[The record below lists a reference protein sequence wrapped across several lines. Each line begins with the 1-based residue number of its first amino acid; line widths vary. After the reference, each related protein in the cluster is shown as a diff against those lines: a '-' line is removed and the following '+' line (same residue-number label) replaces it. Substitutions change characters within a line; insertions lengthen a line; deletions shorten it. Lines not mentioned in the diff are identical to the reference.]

1 MKYLNH
7 KIITLFICIFLSPL
21 NVFGASLDVENKD
34 IDVQEGDTVIF
45 NVYLNSEDEINS
57 VEGNIILEGDYTVKT
72 MSTAGSI
79 FDMWPNKPS
88 FENGTIS
95 FVGGSASSVFGNRL
109 KLFSIILEVHSQE
122 GVTFSSNQTDI
133 FLNDGIG
140 TKIRVDSLKKEIK
153 LPASKRDSKDKFN
166 ELILLDRE
174 PPFEFEIS
182 IGRDVNSFDGKYFAS
197 FNTTDKDSGVERY
210 EVLENNIET
219 PILTGTTYVLQD
231 QTLKGNLIVKA
242 IDKAGN
248 VQVVEVQVKDLV
260 SKDASINWKSLSI
273 ALLVLV
279 LVFIIL
285 KKVKIKNVRI

>member
-1 MKYLNH
+1 MKYLNY
-7 KIITLFICIFLSPL
+7 KIITLCICIFLSPL

-34 IDVQEGDTVIF
+34 IDVREGDTLIF

-72 MSTAGSI
+72 ISTAGSI

-182 IGRDVNSFDGKYFAS
+182 IGRDANSFDGKYFAS
-197 FNTTDKDSGVERY
+197 FNTTDKDSGIERY